1 MTVDVPQGVSPLT
14 GLAARLLAQP
24 GLRDVIAAV
33 EQGRAATVDGA
44 WGSSSALM
52 VSALAQ
58 SRAGCLVVVLPRE
71 RELDEV
77 VADITSFG
85 IGLDEGG
92 RVAKPV
98 VLPSWPSLPSELS
111 ITDPILGSR
120 LRVVR
125 AFESEAPPRV
135 VVTTIAAL
143 IQPVPSKAER
153 TVASRSLKVGD
164 EVDLDDL
171 TRWLTARG
179 FERVTA
185 IELPGEF
192 TIHGG
197 IVDVFPPDSADP
209 IRIELFGD
217 EIESIRLF
225 DAETQRKV
233 RDLDEATITILA
245 GAHPSVAG
253 VESSSPQSGSENS
266 SRGRHQT
273 EEPLTLAL
281 SPQSRG
287 EGTRHSSDLQHEGT
301 GLLTGSHV
309 LDSLPDTARV
319 VLLELDEIVREGKSY
334 LDRLADPKGLFSV
347 ESTLERCSRRGWLNV
362 APIVAGSYDTT
373 CHLRVESIERFGGP
387 KTEAFKE
394 LERVVQQDE
403 TVLIAC
409 HNEAARQRMAELLR
423 EVYTPEPPPA
433 ATPDPATVVPPG
445 GMTARNGASVL
456 RSGGRES
463 PESAATSKS
472 SPPLDQMT
480 AGKSPLKRFLKKPNT
495 AELETKAD
503 LGAAVGL
510 GAKADLGAGDVSP
523 LNTAASANQAD
534 LADHADSRDLRPPL
548 GEEKKEGLRP
558 ETFAD
563 RVTLCVGHVSRGFRL
578 VTERVVVLS
587 DNELFHRTELQR
599 TPRKSRLESRAID
612 TFLDLSPGDLVVH
625 LSHGIARFIGME
637 VQPKGELIE
646 EMLSLEFAD
655 KLKMHVPV
663 SLIHL
668 VQKYV
673 GGTKGKVE
681 LSKFG
686 GTSWANK
693 KKRVAEA
700 VGDMAADMLKLQA
713 ERDLKPGLSCPPD
726 SHWVEE
732 FDAAFPYTETVD
744 QLRAI
749 AETKEDQQR
758 SRPMDRLIC
767 GDVGYGKT
775 EIAMRAA
782 FKAVDAGR
790 QVAVLVPTTVLC
802 EQHVRSF
809 GERMAE
815 FPINIASLNRFR
827 STSEVRETLKGLADG
842 GIDLVIGTHRLV
854 SKDVKFKD
862 LGLLII
868 DEEQRFG
875 VEVKELLKQM
885 RLEVDVLTLS
895 ATPIPRTLHMSLVG
909 VRDISNLET
918 PPHDRIAVQ
927 TRICRWDGELIR
939 SSIVRELN
947 RNGQTY
953 FVHNRVYDIETIAEK
968 IRKLVPEAVVDIVH
982 GQMTED
988 EMEAAMLGFVEG
1000 RTDVLVA
1007 TTIIESG
1014 LDIPNANTIFIHQA
1028 DRYGLADLHQLRGR
1042 VGRYKHKS
1050 YCYLVLD
1057 DGRQM
1062 TPQALRRLKAIE
1074 EYSELGA
1081 GFKISMRDLEIRG
1094 AGNILGTEQSGHI
1107 ASVGYELYCQLLEN
1121 AVRAIKREPLRHHHH
1136 VEIALAIE
1144 AYLPSDYIPD
1154 GRPKIEMYRKLS
1166 AVSSLEL
1173 LAELKAEFRDRFGP
1187 LPVPAERLFE
1197 QRELQLLAWRWQ
1209 IDDIR
1214 LNEGDLVLGY
1224 RNPRLITRLAKF
1236 SHATIRVVDDRDAC
1250 VILPKKAG
1258 GKLPGPKALL
1268 RLLKEIL
1275 QLSPG

>member
-1 MTVDVPQGVSPLT
+1 MSVDVKQGVSPLT

-44 WGSSSALM
+44 WGSSGALM

-58 SRAGCLVVVLPRE
+58 AAGGCVVVVLPRE

-77 VADITSFG
+77 VADIASFG
-85 IGLDEGG
+85 IGLPTGSRDA
-92 RVAKPV
+92 RPL
-98 VLPSWPSLPSELS
+98 VLPSWPSLPSELR

-125 AFESEAPPRV
+125 AFESDAPPRV

-143 IQPVPSKAER
+143 IQPVPSRAER
-153 TVASRSLKVGD
+153 AVSSRSLKVGD
-164 EVDLDDL
+164 EVDLDEV

-209 IRIELFGD
+209 IRLELFGD

-225 DAETQRKV
+225 DVETQRKV
-233 RDLDEATITILA
+233 RDLDEATITILSSV
-245 GAHPSVAG
+245 HPSVAG
-253 VESSSPQSGSENS
+253 VESSSPQRGSDNSG
-266 SRGRHQT
+266 RGRHQT
-273 EEPLTLAL
+273 TEPLTLAL

-287 EGTRHSSDLQHEGT
+287 EGT
-301 GLLTGSHV
+301 GLLNGEHV
-309 LDSLPDTARV
+309 LDALPAVARV
-319 VLLELDEIVREGKSY
+319 VLFELDEIVREGKLY

-423 EVYTPEPPPA
+423 EVYAPEPAPP
-433 ATPDPATVVPPG
+433 ATPDPATNASPG
-445 GMTARNGASVL
+445 GMAARSGTSVPP
-456 RSGGRES
+456 SGGRES
-463 PESAATSKS
+463 PGSVSSAKS
-472 SPPLDQMT
+472 SPPLDQMA
-480 AGKSPLKRFLKKPNT
+480 AGGSPLKRFLRKSGSTNPEQPVPSAAPP
-495 AELETKAD
+495 AEEP
-503 LGAAVGL
+503 
-510 GAKADLGAGDVSP
+510 GDF
-523 LNTAASANQAD
+523 
-534 LADHADSRDLRPPL
+534 RPPL
-548 GEEKKEGLRP
+548 GKAEEEGLRP
-558 ETFAD
+558 KDDATPQTFAD
-563 RVTLCVGHVSRGFRL
+563 RVTLCVGYVSRGFRL

-599 TPRKSRLESRAID
+599 APRKSRLESRAID

-625 LSHGIARFIGME
+625 LSHGIARFSGME
-637 VQPKGELIE
+637 VQTKGELVE

-655 KLKMHVPV
+655 NLKMHVPV

-686 GTSWANK
+686 GTSWTNK

-713 ERDLKPGLSCPPD
+713 ERDLKPGLACPPD

-790 QVAVLVPTTVLC
+790 QVAILVPTTVLC
-802 EQHVRSF
+802 EQHFRSF
-809 GERMAE
+809 SQRMAE
-815 FPINIASLNRFR
+815 FSLNIASLNRFR
-827 STSEVRETLKGLADG
+827 TTQETRETLQGLADG
-842 GIDLVIGTHRLV
+842 SIDLVIGTHRLV

-862 LGLLII
+862 LGLLVI

-875 VEVKELLKQM
+875 VEVKELLKTM

-918 PPHDRIAVQ
+918 PPHDRLAVE

-939 SSIVRELN
+939 SCIVRELN

-953 FVHNRVYDIETIAEK
+953 FVHNRVYDIESIAEK
-968 IRKLVPEAVVDIVH
+968 IRRIVPEAVVDIVH

-988 EMEAAMLGFVEG
+988 EMEGAMLGFVEG

-1050 YCYLVLD
+1050 YCYLVLE

-1062 TPQALRRLKAIE
+1062 TPQAMRRLKAIE

-1144 AYLPSDYIPD
+1144 AFLPSDYIPD

-1173 LAELKAEFRDRFGP
+1173 LAELKTEFRDRFGP
-1187 LPVPAERLFE
+1187 LPTPAERLFE

-1214 LNEGDLVLGY
+1214 LHEGDIVLGY
-1224 RNPRLITRLAKF
+1224 RNPRLITRLAKL

-1250 VILPKKAG
+1250 VILPA
-1258 GKLPGPKALL
+1258 KLKGTKALL

>member
-1 MTVDVPQGVSPLT
+1 MAVDVEQGVSSLT
-14 GLAARLLAQP
+14 GLAARLLMQP
-24 GLRDVIAAV
+24 GLSDVIAAV

-58 SRAGCLVVVLPRE
+58 TMGGCVVVVLPRE

-85 IGLDEGG
+85 IGLPAGHRDA
-92 RVAKPV
+92 RPV
-98 VLPSWPSLPSELS
+98 VLPSWPSLPSELR

-143 IQPVPSKAER
+143 IQPVPSRAER
-153 TVASRSLKVGD
+153 AVASRSLKVGD
-164 EVDLDDL
+164 EVDLEDL

-192 TIHGG
+192 TIHGS
-197 IVDVFPPDSADP
+197 IVDLFPPDSPDP
-209 IRIELFGD
+209 IRLELFGD

-225 DAETQRKV
+225 DVETQRKV
-233 RDLDEATITILA
+233 RDLDDVTITILSGVVEGRGLKVEGQQD
-245 GAHPSVAG
+245 GANVSSALPLNPPPSTFHL
-253 VESSSPQSGSENS
+253 SG
-266 SRGRHQT
+266 
-273 EEPLTLAL
+273 
-281 SPQSRG
+281 
-287 EGTRHSSDLQHEGT
+287 D
-301 GLLTGSHV
+301 HV
-309 LDSLPDTARV
+309 LDALPATARV
-319 VLLELDEIVREGKSY
+319 VLLELDEIVREGKLY

-362 APIVAGSYDTT
+362 APIVAGSYETT

-403 TVLIAC
+403 SVLIAC
-409 HNEAARQRMAELLR
+409 HNEAARQRMVELLR
-423 EVYTPEPPPA
+423 EVYAPEP
-433 ATPDPATVVPPG
+433 VPET
-445 GMTARNGASVL
+445 TANSSPL
-456 RSGGRES
+456 PSGGRES
-463 PESAATSKS
+463 SGSSVATSAADKLNQPTAVAGR
-472 SPPLDQMT
+472 DQMA
-480 AGKSPLKRFLKKPNT
+480 AGGSPLKRFLKKPAGG
-495 AELETKAD
+495 AEPL
-503 LGAAVGL
+503 LAAKRTG
-510 GAKADLGAGDVSP
+510 
-523 LNTAASANQAD
+523 
-534 LADHADSRDLRPPL
+534 HAEPEDSRPPL
-548 GEEKKEGLRP
+548 EEKKGEEQQGLRP
-558 ETFAD
+558 QTFAD

-578 VTERVVVLS
+578 VTERIVVLS

-599 TPRKSRLESRAID
+599 APRKSRLESRAID
-612 TFLDLSPGDLVVH
+612 TFLDLSPGDHVVH

-637 VQPKGELIE
+637 VQSKGELVE
-646 EMLSLEFAD
+646 EMLTLEFAD
-655 KLKMHVPV
+655 NLKMNVPV

-686 GTSWANK
+686 GVSWTNK

-713 ERDLKPGLSCPPD
+713 ERDLKPGLACPPD

-749 AETKEDQQR
+749 ADTKEDQQR
-758 SRPMDRLIC
+758 TRPMDRLIC

-790 QVAVLVPTTVLC
+790 QVAILVPTTVLC
-802 EQHVRSF
+802 EQHFRSF
-809 GERMAE
+809 SQRMAE

-827 STSEVRETLKGLADG
+827 STAQVRETLQGLADG
-842 GIDLVIGTHRLV
+842 SIDMVIGTHRLV
-854 SKDVKFKD
+854 SKDVKFRD
-862 LGLLII
+862 LGLLVI

-875 VEVKELLKQM
+875 VEVKELLKRL

-918 PPHDRIAVQ
+918 PPHDRLAVE

-939 SSIVRELN
+939 SCIVRELN

-953 FVHNRVYDIETIAEK
+953 FVHNRVYDIESIADK
-968 IRKLVPEAVVDIVH
+968 IRSLVPEAVVDTVH

-988 EMEAAMLGFVEG
+988 EMEGAMLGFVEG

-1042 VGRYKHKS
+1042 VGRFKHKS
-1050 YCYLVLD
+1050 YCYLVLE
-1057 DGRQM
+1057 DGRTM
-1062 TPQALRRLKAIE
+1062 TPQGMRRLKAIE

-1121 AVRAIKREPLRHHHH
+1121 AVRAIKREPLRQHHH
-1136 VEIALAIE
+1136 VEIALALE
-1144 AYLPSDYIPD
+1144 AFIPSDYIPD

-1166 AVSSLEL
+1166 SVTTLEL

-1187 LPVPAERLFE
+1187 LPTPTERLFD
-1197 QRELQLLAWRWQ
+1197 QRELQLLAWQWQ

-1214 LNEGDLVLGY
+1214 WHEGDIVFGY

-1250 VILPKKAG
+1250 LILPS
-1258 GKLPGPKALL
+1258 KLKGTKALL

-1275 QLSPG
+1275 QLTPR

>member
-24 GLRDVIAAV
+24 GLREVIGAV

-58 SRAGCLVVVLPRE
+58 SRAGCVLVVLPRE

-92 RVAKPV
+92 RVAKPL
-98 VLPSWPSLPSELS
+98 VLPAWPSLPSELS

-120 LRVVR
+120 LRAVR

-245 GAHPSVAG
+245 NAHVSHAG
-253 VESSSPQSGSENS
+253 VESSSPQHDSVNLNS
-266 SRGRHQT
+266 VNLNRGPHQT

-287 EGTRHSSDLQHEGT
+287 EGT
-301 GLLTGSHV
+301 GLLSGSHV
-309 LDSLPDTARV
+309 LDSLPETARV

-409 HNEAARQRMAELLR
+409 HNEAGRQRMAELLR
-423 EVYTPEPPPA
+423 EVYAPEPPPA
-433 ATPDPATVVPPG
+433 PTPDPATVAPLG
-445 GMTARNGASVL
+445 GMTARSGASAL
-456 RSGGRES
+456 PSGGRES
-463 PESAATSKS
+463 PGSASFSKS
-472 SPPLDQMT
+472 SPPLDQMA
-480 AGKSPLKRFLKKPNT
+480 AGKSPLKRFLRKSGPVEPERPVLSAIPV
-495 AELETKAD
+495 AEEP
-503 LGAAVGL
+503 G
-510 GAKADLGAGDVSP
+510 
-523 LNTAASANQAD
+523 
-534 LADHADSRDLRPPL
+534 DLRPPL
-548 GEEKKEGLRP
+548 GKAVEEEGLRP
-558 ETFAD
+558 QTFAD

-578 VTERVVVLS
+578 VTERIVVLS

-599 TPRKSRLESRAID
+599 APRKSRLESRAID

-947 RNGQTY
+947 RSGQTY

-968 IRKLVPEAVVDIVH
+968 IRELVPEAVVDIVH

-988 EMEAAMLGFVEG
+988 EMEAAMLGFVEA

-1050 YCYLVLD
+1050 YCYLVLE

-1062 TPQALRRLKAIE
+1062 SPQALRRLKAIE

-1187 LPVPAERLFE
+1187 LPTPAERLFE

-1224 RNPRLITRLAKF
+1224 RNPKLITRLAKL

>member
-1 MTVDVPQGVSPLT
+1 MSVDVQQGVSPLT

-44 WGSSSALM
+44 WGSSGALM

-58 SRAGCLVVVLPRE
+58 AAGGCVVVVLPRE

-77 VADITSFG
+77 VADIASFG

-92 RVAKPV
+92 RAAKPL
-98 VLPSWPSLPSELS
+98 VLPSWPSLPSELR

-125 AFESEAPPRV
+125 AFESDAPPRV

-143 IQPVPSKAER
+143 IQPVPSRAER
-153 TVASRSLKVGD
+153 AVSSRSLKVGD
-164 EVDLDDL
+164 EVDLDEL
-171 TRWLTARG
+171 TRWLITRG

-209 IRIELFGD
+209 IRLELFGD

-225 DAETQRKV
+225 DVETQRKV
-233 RDLDEATITILA
+233 RDLDEATITIL
-245 GAHPSVAG
+245 SSG
-253 VESSSPQSGSENS
+253 VEGGREVEGGGLRVEGQKEEVAFTSALPLHPQPSTLNPSSPLNLSGE
-266 SRGRHQT
+266 HI
-273 EEPLTLAL
+273 
-281 SPQSRG
+281 
-287 EGTRHSSDLQHEGT
+287 
-301 GLLTGSHV
+301 
-309 LDSLPDTARV
+309 LDSLPAAARV
-319 VLLELDEIVREGKSY
+319 VLFELDEIVREGKSY

-423 EVYTPEPPPA
+423 EVYAPEPPPA
-433 ATPDPATVVPPG
+433 ATPDPATDAPPG
-445 GMTARNGASVL
+445 GMTARSGTSVPP
-456 RSGGRES
+456 SGGRES
-463 PESAATSKS
+463 PGSGSSAKS
-472 SPPLDQMT
+472 SPPLDQMA
-480 AGKSPLKRFLKKPNT
+480 AGKSPLKRFLKKATVEDATPT
-495 AELETKAD
+495 RSVSEDEPPTPSVSAD
-503 LGAAVGL
+503 KVVSGQDTTPENLTSSLTLRVG
-510 GAKADLGAGDVSP
+510 VVVP
-523 LNTAASANQAD
+523 Q
-534 LADHADSRDLRPPL
+534 
-548 GEEKKEGLRP
+548 
-558 ETFAD
+558 TFAD

-599 TPRKSRLESRAID
+599 APRKSRLESRAID

-625 LSHGIARFIGME
+625 LSHGIARFSGME
-637 VQPKGELIE
+637 VQTKGELVE

-686 GTSWANK
+686 GTSWTNK

-713 ERDLKPGLSCPPD
+713 ERDLKPGLACPPD

-758 SRPMDRLIC
+758 PRPMDRLIC

-790 QVAVLVPTTVLC
+790 QVAILVPTTVLC
-802 EQHVRSF
+802 EQHFRSF
-809 GERMAE
+809 SQRMAE
-815 FPINIASLNRFR
+815 FPLNIASLNRFR
-827 STSEVRETLKGLADG
+827 TTQETRETLKGLADG
-842 GIDLVIGTHRLV
+842 SIDLVIGTHRLV

-862 LGLLII
+862 LGLLVI

-875 VEVKELLKQM
+875 VEVKELLKTM

-918 PPHDRIAVQ
+918 PPHDRLAVE

-939 SSIVRELN
+939 SCIVRELN

-953 FVHNRVYDIETIAEK
+953 FVHNRVYDIESIAEK
-968 IRKLVPEAVVDIVH
+968 IRRIVPEAVVDIVH

-988 EMEAAMLGFVEG
+988 EMEGAMLGFVEG

-1050 YCYLVLD
+1050 YCYLVLE

-1062 TPQALRRLKAIE
+1062 TPQAMRRLKAIE

-1144 AYLPSDYIPD
+1144 AFLPSDYIPD

-1173 LAELKAEFRDRFGP
+1173 LAELKTEFRDRFGP
-1187 LPVPAERLFE
+1187 LPTPAERLFE

-1214 LNEGDLVLGY
+1214 LHEGDIVLGY
-1224 RNPRLITRLAKF
+1224 RNPKLITRLAKL

-1250 VILPKKAG
+1250 VILPRKAG
-1258 GKLPGPKALL
+1258 TGKLPGTKALL